1 MPLYNLLLSA
11 KEFRYSH
18 RNIVVPLYTSTTRP
32 KRVERLQSSTTHGA
46 RNKGCIPKQFGRPNS
61 SRYACERVG
70 IRVPVLPSLV
80 VSRSS
85 RAFRVPQQLLPECNF
100 DW

>member
-1 MPLYNLLLSA
+1 MPLYTLLLSA

-18 RNIVVPLYTSTTRP
+18 RNIFVPLYTSTRP
-32 KRVERLQSSTTHGA
+32 KRVERLQISATHGA
-46 RNKGCIPKQFGRPNS
+46 RDKGCTPKQFGRPNS

-70 IRVPVLPSLV
+70 SRVPVLPSLV

-100 DW
+100 D